1 MSRAEEINRLV
12 NDITSRPLV
21 SDTAS
26 MDGLSVRKE
35 IHVAL
40 IVNKFLALCRLW
52 NKYKEK
58 KSELENI
65 DVSPH
70 IIWATHELKGY
81 RGVDMRSLSKEVLE
95 LCRLRRQGDL
105 FIRYSATEL
114 ELAVN
119 NHRSLPLDAKAERK
133 LKPEDILPIIHALYA
148 EMVDKATDIGKE
160 IDIKHD
166 TGTIGPYDDLGDDY
180 TEVDTDDMMSGVA
193 ETFGGSG

>member
-21 SDTAS
+21 SDTTS

-70 IIWATHELKGY
+70 ITWATHELKGY
-81 RGVDMRSLSKEVLE
+81 RGVDMKTMDKKVME
-95 LCRLRRQGDL
+95 LCRLRKHGEVYV
-105 FIRYSATEL
+105 RYSATEL
-114 ELAVN
+114 ELALN
-119 NHRSLPLDAKAERK
+119 NHKTLPLDSKSEAK

-148 EMVDKATDIGKE
+148 EIVDKATDIGKE

-166 TGTIGPYDDLGDDY
+166 TGMMGAYDDLGDDY
-180 TEVDTDDMMSGVA
+180 TEVEADDVMDDVA
-193 ETFGGSG
+193 RTFGGE